1 MSGKKSD
8 KRTLRNV
15 DFWSKRI
22 SCWDLTHCPEPVR
35 NDCPAYHNRRY
46 PCWEIEGT
54 YCKWVEWGTLG
65 LDTETCLVCTVYLTY
80 GKGTPIRLILRGKG
94 IKLLVRR

>member
-1 MSGKKSD
+1 MPCTKHHKASK
-8 KRTLRNV
+8 LA
-15 DFWSKRI
+15 DFWNNKSA
-22 SCWDLTHCPEPVR
+22 CWEMTHCPEDVR
-35 NDCPAYHNRRY
+35 NDCPAYYHRQY

-80 GKGTPIRLILRGKG
+80 GKGTPIRLSLRGKG
-94 IKLLVRR
+94 IKLLVKH